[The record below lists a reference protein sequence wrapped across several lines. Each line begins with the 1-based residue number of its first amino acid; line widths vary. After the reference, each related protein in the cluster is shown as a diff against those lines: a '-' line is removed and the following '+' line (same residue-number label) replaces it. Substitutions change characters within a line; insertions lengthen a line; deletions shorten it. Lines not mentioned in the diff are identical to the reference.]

1 MPFHSNLGKIMTAKG
16 VTYED
21 LQFAANTTPRTIAR
35 ARDERIAGCTLATLA
50 KIAKALDVDV
60 HSLFDYKAGK

>member
-1 MPFHSNLGKIMTAKG
+1 MTAKG

-21 LQFAANTTPRTIAR
+21 LQFAADITSKTVAR
-35 ARDERIAGCTLATLA
+35 ARDERIASCTLATLG

-60 HSLFDYKAGK
+60 HSLFDYKAKK